1 MQNLDETLKLL
12 ENHNLF
18 LTGGAGVGKSF
29 LTKEVIRHYKSSYQG
44 VVVLGSTGISAVN
57 VGGQTIHSFFVFGI
71 ADNLERLTAQDRYNK
86 SRLKELCKLLKS
98 TDLIIIDEISMVS
111 ADLMEMI
118 LYRLRSC
125 RYEGRL
131 MVVGDFY
138 QLPPVRKAQR
148 EQPAASIFDQEER
161 LYAFESS
168 AWESFGFVTAELT
181 KIKRTRNEAFMRILE
196 KVRIGEAD
204 REVIDYLQGLREN
217 SFGKEAD
224 ATVLFGTNA
233 QADRLNLQRVAAVK
247 REEIDLPAILKR
259 KDPSIDE
266 RRIEGWKKNLP
277 IIPDLKLKE
286 GIPVIFTTNKW
297 GTYHNGERA
306 VVEHIDK
313 DSIVVDKRGKLIK
326 VDRFAFELKRPGI
339 GSDGMLED
347 ETIAVLEQFPLRPAY
362 AITIHKSQGMSIEN
376 LICNVDTIFA
386 DSQFYVALSRAIDPA
401 TLKIT
406 YSREDFTDYI
416 RRAISVSE
424 RVKEFYAEQEA
435 ITLA

>member
-1 MQNLDETLKLL
+1 MQSLNRIIDIL
-12 ENHNLF
+12 EERNLF

-29 LTKEVIRHYKSSYQG
+29 LTKELIRHYHKEYQG

-71 ADNLERLTAQDRYNK
+71 ANDLERLTANDRYNRN
-86 SRLKELCKLLKS
+86 RLKELCKILKS

-118 LYRLRSC
+118 LYRLRQCKYS
-125 RYEGRL
+125 GRL

-138 QLPPVRKAQR
+138 QLPPVRKQGTSPSNSMLG
-148 EQPAASIFDQEER
+148 QG

-168 AWESFGFVTAELT
+168 AWETFDFVTVELT
-181 KIKRTRNEAFMRILE
+181 KIKRTANETFMQILE
-196 KVRIGEAD
+196 KVRRGEAD
-204 REVIDYLQGLREN
+204 AEVIDYLEALRHN
-217 SFGKEAD
+217 DFDKTSD

-233 QADRLNLQRVAAVK
+233 QADRLNLQKVAAVK
-247 REEIDLPAILKR
+247 RAEIDLPAILSIKN
-259 KDPSIDE
+259 PSIDE
-266 RRIEGWKKNLP
+266 RRIENWKKNLP

-313 DSIVVDKRGKLIK
+313 ESIVVDKRGRLVK
-326 VDRFAFELKRPGI
+326 VDRFVFELKTPALG
-339 GSDGMLED
+339 GDGMLED
-347 ETIAVLEQFPLRPAY
+347 ETIATLEQFPLRPAY

-401 TLKIT
+401 TLRIA
-406 YSREDFTDYI
+406 YSREDFPEYI
-416 RRAISVSE
+416 RRAISVSDTVKRFYDETE
-424 RVKEFYAEQEA
+424 RISLE
-435 ITLA
+435 